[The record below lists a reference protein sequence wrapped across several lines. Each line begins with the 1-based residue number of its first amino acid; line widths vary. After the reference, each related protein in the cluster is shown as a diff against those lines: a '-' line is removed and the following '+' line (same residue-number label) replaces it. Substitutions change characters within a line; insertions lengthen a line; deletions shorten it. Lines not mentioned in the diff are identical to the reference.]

1 MKVQHW
7 FYVMTILAFAS
18 FILLINIDSAY
29 ADEHNLNDTFRNIGI
44 IAGVLSALAL
54 VIAYQSQKK

>member
-1 MKVQHW
+1 
-7 FYVMTILAFAS
+7 MTILAFTS

>member
-1 MKVQHW
+1 MQVKHW
-7 FYVMTILAFAS
+7 FYIMTILAFTS